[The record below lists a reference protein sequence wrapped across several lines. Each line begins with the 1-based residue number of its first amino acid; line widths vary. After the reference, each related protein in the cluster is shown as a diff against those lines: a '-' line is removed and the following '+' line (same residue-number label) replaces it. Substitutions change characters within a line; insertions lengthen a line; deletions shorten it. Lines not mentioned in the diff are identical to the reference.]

1 MKYLEKH
8 PTVTCICLVSEK
20 NINDIQHYMYISNVR
35 YNTTCVRYC
44 TTCVC
49 HVFDDHERHTSH
61 VQACMY
67 SSVRKNPTLVLFQI
81 KLFFV
86 RGNKTFKL

>member
-1 MKYLEKH
+1 M
-8 PTVTCICLVSEK
+8 
-20 NINDIQHYMYISNVR
+20 QHYMYISNVT
-35 YNTTCVRYC
+35 YN

-61 VQACMY
+61 VQAYMY

-81 KLFFV
+81 KLLFV